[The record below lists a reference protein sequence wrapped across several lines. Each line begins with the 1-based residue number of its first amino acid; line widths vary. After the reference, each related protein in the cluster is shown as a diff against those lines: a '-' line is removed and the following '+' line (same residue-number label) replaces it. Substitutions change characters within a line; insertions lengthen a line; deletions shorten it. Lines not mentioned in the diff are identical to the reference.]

1 MQAPIQDRRVNRTRT
16 TLQHALKSLIH
27 SRGYENVTVND
38 ICTEANV
45 ARSTFYLHFTGKDD
59 LKQSVFEHLLN
70 EIETQ
75 SPKDSNTCFD
85 FVEPIFQHARNHY
98 GSYKALRRGRG
109 RTIALARIDKIFGD
123 LIRKDLNRSGI
134 SSEETSI
141 PQPVVVAFY
150 TGSFMAL
157 FIWWL
162 DSGARIAPEQMAS
175 MYRRLASAELPPLR

>member
-1 MQAPIQDRRVNRTRT
+1 MQAPTQDRRVNRTRT

-27 SRGYENVTVND
+27 SRGYESVTVND
-38 ICTEANV
+38 ICAEADI

-59 LKQSVFEHLLN
+59 LKRSVFEHLLN
-70 EIETQ
+70 EIGTQ
-75 SPKDSNTCFD
+75 RPGVSNIPFD

-109 RTIALARIDKIFGD
+109 RTIALARIDQIFRD
-123 LIRKDLNRSGI
+123 LLREQLHASNV

-141 PQPVVVAFY
+141 PQSVIVEFY

-157 FIWWL
+157 LVWWL
-162 DSGARIAPEQMAS
+162 DSGARIAPEQMAL

>member
-1 MQAPIQDRRVNRTRT
+1 MQAPIRDRRINRTRT

-59 LKQSVFEHLLN
+59 LKRSVFEHLLN
-70 EIETQ
+70 EIERQ
-75 SPKDSNTCFD
+75 RPIGSNIPFD

-109 RTIALARIDKIFGD
+109 RTIALARIDQIFGD
-123 LIRKDLNRSGI
+123 LLRKQIHTSDVSA
-134 SSEETSI
+134 EESFI
-141 PQPVVVAFY
+141 PQPMIVAFF

-157 FIWWL
+157 LIWWL

-175 MYRRLASAELPPLR
+175 MYRRLACAELPQLK